1 VTEAERRRLV
11 LLAYRICGS
20 WADAED
26 VVQQASLE
34 WLRLVRPA
42 GNPAGWLTRTTV
54 RRAIDV
60 LRARQRAAS
69 YAGPWLPEPVVTDP
83 GPHDA
88 VEHEETLS
96 MAFLT
101 LAETLTPPQ
110 RAVVVLRAL
119 DFSHAEIAAI
129 LDITAAASRQHQLRA
144 TRRLELAGPSVGRG
158 PAARQSVEDGVAA
171 QAAGPAA
178 RMSDGGGA
186 AAQAAHLLGAF
197 VAAARSGDVDRLT
210 ELLHADVRA
219 YQDGGGKARAARRVL
234 VGAANVARFTVG
246 VAGLHRARRT
256 VAFVDVNGAP
266 GAVIML
272 SGIAHVLSAE
282 IRDGRIYRL
291 FDVCNPDKLTTL
303 RRVVEGA
310 A

>member
-1 VTEAERRRLV
+1 MTEAERHRLV

-42 GNPAGWLTRTTV
+42 DNPAGWLTRTTV

-69 YAGPWLPEPVVTDP
+69 YAGPWLPEPVVTAP

-88 VEHEETLS
+88 VEHDETLS
-96 MAFLT
+96 IAFLT
-101 LAETLTPPQ
+101 LAETLTSPQ

-119 DFSHAEIAAI
+119 DFSHAEIAEI
-129 LDITAAASRQHQLRA
+129 LDISAAASRQHQLRA

-158 PAARQSVEDGVAA
+158 S
-171 QAAGPAA
+171 AA
-178 RMSDGGGA
+178 RMSVKAGA

-197 VAAARSGDVDRLT
+197 VAAARAGDVDRLI
-210 ELLHADVRA
+210 ELLHAEVRA

-246 VAGLHRARRT
+246 VAALHRARRT

-282 IRDGRIYRL
+282 IRGGRIYRL

>member
-1 VTEAERRRLV
+1 MTEAERRRLV

-119 DFSHAEIAAI
+119 DFSHAEIAEI

-158 PAARQSVEDGVAA
+158 PAART
-171 QAAGPAA
+171 
-178 RMSDGGGA
+178 SDGGGA

-197 VAAARSGDVDRLT
+197 VAAARAGDVDRLT

-219 YQDGGGKARAARRVL
+219 YQDGGGKVRAARRVL

-256 VAFVDVNGAP
+256 VAFADVNGAP
-266 GAVIML
+266 GAVLML

-303 RRVVEGA
+303 RRAVEGA